1 MLVLYAVLPLV
12 LSLGVSAQ
20 AAGIYCAGLVPA
32 FFLFRAR
39 KVDAQFTRFLNRIGL
54 LIIAIWA
61 IFPLS
66 NLFQLLFSDAQSVAH
81 PSLKDLLTS
90 RMSSA
95 FLVSALVLLG
105 VGALGRRSSKTA
117 ADAAPLRG
125 SFWVSAGAACWW
137 FLMGA
142 TVASVLLGV
151 YLWYQAFTGFEYRA
165 ADHLLLPEHRMPN
178 GMYRVFG
185 FYGHPLRIAGTGV
198 AWFAFAWSL
207 LWALVA
213 EKVRGEDSLREALR
227 QPRWPWSVSV
237 LVPSL
242 FFVSLAQF
250 SFVVLSGGRTALI
263 AAMVLL
269 IVIPF
274 CVKMSFKAN
283 VARIIFVLIG
293 VLGAGAAFTVSGI
306 AGRFADSIAKMRAGE
321 IVDDRFSF
329 WFTHLQIFK
338 ANSFLGAGH
347 AWLDAGLRKNWYQ
360 SLGFLELAVN
370 KDFNAHNLYLE
381 TLADVGLFGA
391 LLIVGCVSAG
401 FWVIW
406 KTARQRP
413 LARAF
418 FIAVIWAFVS
428 NLLHGFT
435 ENTYFASNIALV
447 WLGMFWTL
455 LWSLALADT
464 ESA

>member
-1 MLVLYAVLPLV
+1 MLVLFAVLPLV

-32 FFLFRAR
+32 FFLFRSR
-39 KVDAQFTRFLNRIGL
+39 KVDVQFSRTLTRIGL
-54 LIIAIWA
+54 LILSIWA
-61 IFPLS
+61 IFPIS
-66 NLFQLLFSDAQSVAH
+66 NLFQFLFSSAQTFAH
-81 PSLKDLLTS
+81 PSLRDLLTS

-105 VGALGRRSSKTA
+105 AGALGKRRQKA
-117 ADAAPLRG
+117 LDD
-125 SFWVSAGAACWW
+125 GAVLHARFRESVGAVYWW
-137 FLMGA
+137 FLIGA
-142 TVASVLLGV
+142 TAASALLGA

-165 ADHLLLPEHRMPN
+165 ANHLLLPEHRMPN

-213 EKVRGEDSLREALR
+213 EKVRGESRIREAFR
-227 QPRWPWSVSV
+227 QPRWPWSASILMPCLLFVSV
-237 LVPSL
+237 
-242 FFVSLAQF
+242 AQF

-269 IVIPF
+269 VVIPF
-274 CVKMSFKAN
+274 CVKMSFRAN

-347 AWLDAGLRKNWYQ
+347 AWLDAGLRKDWYQ
-360 SLGFLELAVN
+360 KLGFVELATN

-381 TLADVGLFGA
+381 TMADVGLFGA
-391 LLIVGCVSAG
+391 LLIVSCISVG
-401 FWVIW
+401 FWMLW
-406 KTARQRP
+406 KRARQQP
-413 LARAF
+413 LTRAL
-418 FIAVIWAFVS
+418 FIAIIWAFVS

-447 WLGMFWTL
+447 WLGMFWML
-455 LWSLALADT
+455 LWSLCLADT